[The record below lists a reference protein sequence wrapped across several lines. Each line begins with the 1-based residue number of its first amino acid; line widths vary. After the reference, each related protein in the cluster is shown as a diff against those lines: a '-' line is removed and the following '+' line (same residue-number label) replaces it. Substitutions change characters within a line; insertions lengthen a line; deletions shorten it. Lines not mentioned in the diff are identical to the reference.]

1 MVSYNLSKNTHFN
14 VIHLSYSYVTE
25 AGYLNINLISA
36 LLLDYSSVTNIW
48 LKAIR
53 ISNMQVILG
62 NSYHHITRQFSK
74 AGIYF
79 LCLFPKNWS
88 KVVFLNIIIGI
99 KKSFGIFWLLWEKLC
114 TKHVWGNKIILD
126 MFPALKKKSIWT
138 KGYGVLY
145 TDNDY
150 MKYIGNS
157 QARKIFKWNI
167 WYLIS

>member
-126 MFPALKKKSIWT
+126 MFPALKKNLSEQKDMEYCIQIWLHEIYWQFS
-138 KGYGVLY
+138 G
-145 TDNDY
+145 
-150 MKYIGNS
+150 
-157 QARKIFKWNI
+157 
-167 WYLIS
+167 